1 MEIKNT
7 CQRWC
12 WPTGWEPLV
21 CSKAEYGGRKGVV
34 GGIVQTFSYWFKYFN
49 VIGTRPLPETEE
61 ETGGFGSLKRKHKT
75 IIEKARPFAYGSWEN
90 ARHHFR
96 NYLEHGQSPCHGSWN
111 GFVLFFS
118 SLLQQEQLKS
128 TGVLCEAIVND
139 NDIEWSG
146 HQRWGSKW
154 SNSIAN
160 VRFLNGRF
168 SEINV
173 SSLI

>member
-21 CSKAEYGGRKGVV
+21 CSKAEYGGRKKVA

-61 ETGGFGSLKRKHKT
+61 ETGGFGGLKKKHKT
-75 IIEKARPFAYGSWEN
+75 VIEKARPFAYGSWEN

-96 NYLEHGQSPCHGSWN
+96 NYLEHGQGPHHGSWN
-111 GFVLFFS
+111 GFVLFSPFFS
-118 SLLQQEQLKS
+118 KSNWRALKFYVRQLLMTMILS
-128 TGVLCEAIVND
+128 GVGIRDEGPNEV
-139 NDIEWSG
+139 
-146 HQRWGSKW
+146 
-154 SNSIAN
+154 IA
-160 VRFLNGRF
+160 
-168 SEINV
+168 
-173 SSLI
+173 